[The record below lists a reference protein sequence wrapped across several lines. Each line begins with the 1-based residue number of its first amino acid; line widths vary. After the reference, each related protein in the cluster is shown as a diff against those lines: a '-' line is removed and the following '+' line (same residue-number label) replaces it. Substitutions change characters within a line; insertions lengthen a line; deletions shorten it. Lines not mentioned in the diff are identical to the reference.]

1 MMQPFS
7 IIQVIIEK
15 NKNNNNLSD
24 ININNYILSFQHQ

>member
-15 NKNNNNLSD
+15 NKNNNNLSG

>member
-24 ININNYILSFQHQ
+24 INIKNYILSFQHQ

>member
-15 NKNNNNLSD
+15 NKNNNLSG
-24 ININNYILSFQHQ
+24 INIDNYILSSQYQ